1 MKHYNVVAAVIV
13 RDGKILCVQ
22 KDKNKHAYIS
32 YKYEF
37 PGGKVEPGESDEKAL
52 TREILEELSIEITV
66 ERKLITV
73 DHEYPDFAITLHTFL
88 CSSTNAQTIIP
99 TEHVDHKW
107 LYANELKTLDWAEA
121 DLPIVKKLE
130 YDFT

>member
-1 MKHYNVVAAVIV
+1 MKHYNVVAAIIV
-13 RDGKILCVQ
+13 RDGKVLCVQ
-22 KDKNKHAYIS
+22 KGINKYTYTS

-37 PGGKVEPGESDEKAL
+37 PGGKIESGESEVRAL

-73 DHEYPDFAITLHTFL
+73 DHEYPDFAITLHAFL
-88 CSSTNAQTIIP
+88 CSSNAQNIIL

-107 LYANELKTLDWAEA
+107 LCTNDLKNLDWAEA

-130 YDFT
+130 NDFT